1 MTGDNALAE
10 SKNGT
15 VIRHQLGRAH
25 IPRRHAARVNHFTR
39 NVLSPFLNY
48 HRPCHFPVEI
58 VGEDG
63 RATKRYPT
71 PTSPR
76 PTRSSSRSTTPRST
90 SSDLDAAAAVNAAR
104 AELFR
109 IIARDRAAAA

>member
-25 IPRRHAARVNHFTR
+25 IPRRHRARVNHFTR

-63 RATKRYPT
+63 RARST
-71 PTSPR
+71 PPGPNCSASSRGTGRRPRDPNLVSSKSLAGMGTRLVRSPR
-76 PTRSSSRSTTPRST
+76 FPPPAHRRFT
-90 SSDLDAAAAVNAAR
+90 V
-104 AELFR
+104 
-109 IIARDRAAAA
+109 